1 MNVLVKL
8 YNDSL
13 EICGYDYVIKKRVL
27 RRLWGVIGA
36 HLKNTEETF

>member
-1 MNVLVKL
+1 MNSLIKI

-13 EICGYDYVIKKRVL
+13 EVCGYDYVIKKRVL

-36 HLKNTEETF
+36 HLKNAEEAF